1 MELTAAGDPVTMAYF
16 ASTVS
21 PSLST
26 VKTDADP
33 PLELPELGLLE
44 PELFGRAGQQRRAP
58 NAALEAVVEGGASP
72 SGRSPPPAS
81 PERFL

>member
-33 PLELPELGLLE
+33 PLELPELGL
-44 PELFGRAGQQRRAP
+44 ELMVRTGELRLMGT
-58 NAALEAVVEGGASP
+58 V
-72 SGRSPPPAS
+72 PAS
-81 PERFL
+81 WSRSSGA